1 MKKYLLII
9 FLFVALIIMNK
20 FNETRVV
27 NTFIETDNK
36 YYDTY
41 TIDMNDMSLSKYK
54 EIFFNIDYS
63 LYFIKDIKLTNNYN
77 DFILKDI
84 SKIKIE
90 ENNYITSL
98 NEYID
103 KCIIILDKY
112 NLDDEIS
119 KFRNGNF
126 KIDKIVI
133 YTTEEVYNLI
143 IENVRKSST

>member
-143 IENVRKSST
+143 IENVNS

>member
-41 TIDMNDMSLSKYK
+41 TIDMNDISLSRYK

-119 KFRNGNF
+119 KFRNSNF

-143 IENVRKSST
+143 IENVNS

>member
-41 TIDMNDMSLSKYK
+41 TIDMNDISLSRYK

-143 IENVRKSST
+143 IENVNS

>member
-41 TIDMNDMSLSKYK
+41 TIDMNDMSLSRYK

-143 IENVRKSST
+143 IENVNS